1 MILGISRTSGVPH
14 PKDQGIQVAGWV
26 LQVGG
31 DVNNLADGV
40 TSLGQWGIRKE
51 EYFPCFTSC
60 IPRASCCLSYQFIA
74 SLVVWI
80 WPIAG
85 LYHTPWQ
92 IWRIVNF
99 NSFKNRRTLDASH
112 SRASPGCWTSD
123 SPNPPPSQHE
133 IHMRWAKL
141 YTQTWTPAGGS
152 CSRAPQ
158 GSSTRLFVAGYSGY
172 IVQVG
177 WRPEHLKILQ
187 PLHVPWFNH
196 SSQPWK
202 SGLFPGSALANKK
215 ISDYCWFQQV
225 LYHR

>member
-40 TSLGQWGIRKE
+40 TSLGQWGIWKE

-92 IWRIVNF
+92 DLKNCQLQFLQKPKDTRHWSLPGLTRMLDLRLSKPTTFSAWNPHEMGQAIYTNLNSSWRIML
-99 NSFKNRRTLDASH
+99 K
-112 SRASPGCWTSD
+112 
-123 SPNPPPSQHE
+123 
-133 IHMRWAKL
+133 
-141 YTQTWTPAGGS
+141 
-152 CSRAPQ
+152 
-158 GSSTRLFVAGYSGY
+158 SSTR
-172 IVQVG
+172 
-177 WRPEHLKILQ
+177 ILHKAFCCRVLRVHC
-187 PLHVPWFNH
+187 PG
-196 SSQPWK
+196 
-202 SGLFPGSALANKK
+202 GLETRTS
-215 ISDYCWFQQV
+215 
-225 LYHR
+225 